1 MSDSLWPNEL
11 QHTRI
16 PCPSPSPRVCS
27 NSGPLSQWC
36 HPTISSSVVPF
47 SSCLQSFQAS
57 GSFPKSWLFASGGHS
72 IGASAL
78 APVLPRNIQ
87 CCFPLGLT
95 GLISL
100 LSKAR
105 DSIKFSPTHNS
116 EASVFRRSALFMVQL
131 SHLYMTT
138 GKTVALTIW
147 TFVGKV
153 MPLLFNMLFGFV
165 IAFLPW
171 SKLVLAI
178 IRVMRCDPDCKS
190 LEREVNFPG
199 QHGGLQQNESY
210 TQNLTAARL
219 QGWNNLTLD
228 KYPSPFTVYRQ
239 IPFKKKSNDWQRP
252 FPLHFLA
259 HKWDV

>member
-100 LSKAR
+100 LSKGLSR
-105 DSIKFSPTHNS
+105 
-116 EASVFRRSALFMVQL
+116 VFCSTTVWRHQFISAQPFLLSRSHICTWLLEKPKLWLWML
-131 SHLYMTT
+131 KT
-138 GKTVALTIW
+138 GRSWVTIMDDPIPLGW
-147 TFVGKV
+147 TG
-153 MPLLFNMLFGFV
+153 
-165 IAFLPW
+165 
-171 SKLVLAI
+171 
-178 IRVMRCDPDCKS
+178 
-190 LEREVNFPG
+190 
-199 QHGGLQQNESY
+199 Y
-210 TQNLTAARL
+210 NLCR
-219 QGWNNLTLD
+219 N
-228 KYPSPFTVYRQ
+228 
-239 IPFKKKSNDWQRP
+239 
-252 FPLHFLA
+252 
-259 HKWDV
+259 

>member
-1 MSDSLWPNEL
+1 MHLHIKYTWLFSCSVMPNFLPSHGL
-11 QHTRI
+11 QHSRL

-100 LSKAR
+100 KSKGLNSQGSSPAPQFKSINYLALS
-105 DSIKFSPTHNS
+105 
-116 EASVFRRSALFMVQL
+116 L
-131 SHLYMTT
+131 LY
-138 GKTVALTIW
+138 G
-147 TFVGKV
+147 
-153 MPLLFNMLFGFV
+153 
-165 IAFLPW
+165 
-171 SKLVLAI
+171 
-178 IRVMRCDPDCKS
+178 
-190 LEREVNFPG
+190 
-199 QHGGLQQNESY
+199 
-210 TQNLTAARL
+210 
-219 QGWNNLTLD
+219 LTLTSIHD
-228 KYPSPFTVYRQ
+228 YWKNHSFDYTNLCQQS
-239 IPFKKKSNDWQRP
+239 
-252 FPLHFLA
+252 
-259 HKWDV
+259 DVSAF